1 MKHVGTRLATGLAL
15 VSLAGAMFAAP
26 VLAQSNPGSK
36 PTLSTTLSTTTTTTS
51 ASKRSETCSAV
62 RRRLAD
68 APQILSRIEANL
80 DQLNAELDNARLPA
94 RRVALQDR
102 IERLEALRS
111 ELAAKVADARR
122 ACGTV

>member
-1 MKHVGTRLATGLAL
+1 MKHVGTRLATGLAV

-36 PTLSTTLSTTTTTTS
+36 PTTTTTTTTS

-68 APQILSRIEANL
+68 APQILTRIEANL
-80 DQLNAELDNARLPA
+80 DQLNAQLDNARLPA